1 MNLEKINLNLVNKIQ
16 KNKILKINSINFKIL
31 LKILQY
37 YLIKNYFQNTVNSVV
52 IPSNYSFLTNV
63 KRTDMATNLTVKLL

>member
-63 KRTDMATNLTVKLL
+63 KRTDMATNLTVKIL

>member
-37 YLIKNYFQNTVNSVV
+37 YLIKNYIQNTVNSVV